1 MKSHHDTPSRKSKD
15 ALVSETTLLENA
27 SGGKSQPWTLLKSPP
42 STRVTFKE
50 LRDILSEADK
60 A

>member
-1 MKSHHDTPSRKSKD
+1 M
-15 ALVSETTLLENA
+15 TLLENA
-27 SGGKSQPWTLLKSPP
+27 SGGKSQPWILLKSLL

-50 LRDILSEADK
+50 LREILSEAGE